1 MKNNP
6 KVLVVDDDPSLRKT
20 LSDILRVK
28 GYEVAAAG
36 TGAEG
41 VAEAERAFVN
51 VALIDLKLPDISGI
65 EVMGRIKLA
74 TPLTE
79 AIILTGH
86 AALET
91 AIEATNKGAFSYLLK
106 PYEIDDLLLH
116 IRHAIERQQGQQEIL
131 RLASF
136 PRLNPD
142 PVIELDSS
150 GKVTYL
156 NPAAGK
162 LFPDLVEQGMKHPM
176 LEGLEDMFTAFWKGE
191 LRESVREVEAG
202 NANYEQRV
210 YFVPESD
217 LIRITALDITERK
230 EREAKIEKL
239 NDLLLILRD
248 INESLLT
255 LESEQD
261 IFQTVC
267 ESLKKLGDVVIVWG
281 VSNEPELKIA
291 PVICSGTGNVD
302 LSAVEARWAEL
313 GSGFVEGAI
322 RERMPIVIQDV
333 GADEQLP
340 AWQEAVRQWGVKTA
354 VTVPMFTG
362 DEIIAALSVFSCQ
375 VGAFD
380 EERVRFLS
388 EVASNVAIGVRS
400 LRLDKRLRATLES
413 LRKSLDGTVEA
424 VARMMELRDPYTA
437 GHERRVS
444 QLACAIGKEMGLPE
458 RQVEGLRVIGYLH
471 DIGKIAVPAE
481 ILSKPTVLSDIE
493 VAMVRTHSRSGYDIL
508 KNLEFPWPV
517 AQAVL
522 QHHERLDGSGYPEG
536 LKEQDIIL
544 EARILMV
551 ADVVE
556 AMASHRPYRASR
568 GLGAAI
574 DEIASNK
581 GKLYDPDVVNAC
593 VRLFAEHGFSLDGDH
608 LTASSANKPG
618 VLSG

>member
-6 KVLVVDDDPSLRKT
+6 KVLVVDDDPILRKT

-36 TGAEG
+36 TGTEG

-116 IRHAIERQQGQQEIL
+116 IRHAVERQQGQQEIL

-176 LEGLEDMFTAFWKGE
+176 LEGLEDMFAAFWKGE
-191 LRESVREVEAG
+191 LREIVREVEAG

-217 LIRITALDITERK
+217 LIRIAALDITERK

-239 NDLLLILRD
+239 NALLLIMRD

-255 LESEQD
+255 LESEQG
-261 IFQTVC
+261 IFQSVC
-267 ESLKKLGDVVIVWG
+267 ESLKKLEDVVIVWG
-281 VSNEPELKIA
+281 VSMEPELKIA

-313 GSGFVEGAI
+313 GNGFVGGAI
-322 RERMPIVIQDV
+322 RERMPVVIQDV
-333 GADEQLP
+333 GADEHLP
-340 AWQEAVRQWGVKTA
+340 AWQEAMRQWGVKTA
-354 VTVPMFTG
+354 VTVPLFTG
-362 DEIIAALSVFSCQ
+362 DEIVAALSVFSRRA
-375 VGAFD
+375 GAFD

-400 LRLDKRLRATLES
+400 LRLDKRLHATLES

-437 GHERRVS
+437 GHERRVA

-493 VAMVRTHSRSGYDIL
+493 VAMVSVHPRSGYDIL
-508 KNLEFPWPV
+508 KDLEFPWPV

-568 GLGAAI
+568 GLDAAI

-608 LTASSANKPG
+608 LVALSADNASRK
-618 VLSG
+618 